1 MVETGDE
8 PNKII
13 KEKKLKQESDP
24 KELEKIISK
33 VLKDN
38 SDKVL
43 QYKSGKEK
51 LYGFFVGEAMK
62 LSGGKANPKLL
73 NDILKEKLRK

>member
-1 MVETGDE
+1 MVETGNE

-13 KEKKLKQESDP
+13 KEKKLKQQSDP
-24 KELEKIISK
+24 KELEKIVSK